1 METDYVVHFVV
12 MPVTI
17 LPPALPPTL
26 TQLHW
31 KHLLSFSKSGLGLG
45 VQTFVVGIQNPN
57 KKTALYAR
65 ALIEGFDSTGARVF
79 TTTSTTLKLL
89 PGQSILNIR
98 LTENIP
104 QSDIGDTM
112 AFTVTLDWG
121 MNQHILNLTSDL
133 ALVPNTGTFSVES

>member
-1 METDYVVHFVV
+1 
-12 MPVTI
+12 
-17 LPPALPPTL
+17 
-26 TQLHW
+26 
-31 KHLLSFSKSGLGLG
+31 
-45 VQTFVVGIQNPN
+45 
-57 KKTALYAR
+57 
-65 ALIEGFDSTGARVF
+65 LIEGFDSTGARVF